1 MTRKQAII
9 AGAASLSALA
19 MAAQSGRAEEA
30 AEPNPEVAKIR
41 ALLTAHDKAMTNH
54 DLGGVMK
61 CLTENAAI
69 MGTGPGEFWVGPEE
83 IKIAYEHFFETF
95 DKGAQVFEYQ
105 FRIGGVGTDMGW
117 LMASGNVTAKK
128 DGKEFTFP
136 LNISLTVAK
145 KSEEWRIAAMHFSTL
160 TGDVGSHEKK
170 TS

>member
-1 MTRKQAII
+1 
-9 AGAASLSALA
+9 
-19 MAAQSGRAEEA
+19 
-30 AEPNPEVAKIR
+30 
-41 ALLTAHDKAMTNH
+41 
-54 DLGGVMK
+54 MK

-105 FRIGGVGTDMGW
+105 FRTGGVGTDMGW

-128 DGKEFTFP
+128 DGKEFAFP

-160 TGDVGSHEKK
+160 TGDMGSHEKK